1 MSKILVHRASGVAL
15 ERLPVEADSLDEA
28 TLQTGHGVYTVMRTY
43 PGRKVVRFAQHYERL
58 RESARLLGESFG
70 LDEEWIRQA
79 LRRSIEAS
87 GFDLVRARLTI
98 PFGEPDALIVA
109 LEPFT
114 PPPPELYSQGV
125 HVGLVEGQREWP
137 LAKDSHFIEWRKTL
151 LAQQPPGVFEVI
163 LYNAEGLIS
172 EGVGSNFYA
181 VIDGKLRTARDGML
195 EGIARSILL
204 DVVAQ
209 VVPIELRRIR
219 LEELAKA
226 SEALLTSAS
235 RSVIPVVRVGD
246 VTINGGKPG
255 LVAAALKSQYDHRIE
270 RELEP
275 L

>member
-1 MSKILVHRASGVAL
+1 MSKVLVYRASGDAL
-15 ERLPVEADSLDEA
+15 EQLPVEANTLDEA

-43 PGRKVVRFAQHYERL
+43 PGMKVVRFAQHYERL
-58 RESARLLGESFG
+58 RESARLLGESFA

-79 LRRSIEAS
+79 LRRSIEES
-87 GFDLVRARLTI
+87 GLDLVRARLTV
-98 PFGEPDALIVA
+98 PYGEPDALIMA

-125 HVGLVEGQREWP
+125 RVGLAEGQREWP
-137 LAKDSHFIEWRKTL
+137 LAKDSHFIEWRKAL
-151 LAQQPPGVFEVI
+151 LAGQPPGVFEVI

-209 VVPIELRRIR
+209 VAPIELRRIR

-235 RSVIPVVRVGD
+235 RSVIPVVQVGD
-246 VTINGGKPG
+246 VTINDGKPG
-255 LVAAALKSQYDHRIE
+255 PVAAALKSKYDHRIE